1 MRQVTF
7 PLTIVSDQ
15 FLLKRF
21 LKRAFREKSSQKV
34 MSISIGGDKIFPV
47 SGKILQVQVQVIV
60 NLFLS
65 RG

>member
-1 MRQVTF
+1 MRQVNF

-21 LKRAFREKSSQKV
+21 RKRAFRENSSQKV
-34 MSISIGGDKIFPV
+34 MSISIEEDKIFPV
-47 SGKILQVQVQVIV
+47 SGKILEVQVIV

-65 RG
+65 IG